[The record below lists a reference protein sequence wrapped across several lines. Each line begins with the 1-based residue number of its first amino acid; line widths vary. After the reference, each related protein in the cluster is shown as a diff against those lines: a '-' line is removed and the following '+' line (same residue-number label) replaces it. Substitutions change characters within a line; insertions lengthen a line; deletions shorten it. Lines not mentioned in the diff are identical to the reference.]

1 MTRTSM
7 VGTLMLAS
15 ALALGSANATD
26 LRIYPSFAEVRQPV
40 SSNGTTLDVSLP
52 QAAWNNVLPGS
63 LELDGL
69 AFDSA
74 VQKLEAN
81 WLSGLEGKTVY
92 LETPTLDDPAKTQ
105 PVTLIRADDLLVRDA
120 AGRYFNVS
128 YEQLRFDTPPPV
140 GPLSPVQTLTY
151 TLPKAGSGALVY
163 LTRSVGWSP
172 RYTLKA
178 SNAGAQLSALADI
191 RNTTELPYEVKDTE
205 LYSGDVSVQAN
216 PNAQANYEAADMAT
230 RSLAAPVASSGAGK
244 ISGGSELRGLY
255 RYSLSTAFM
264 LPANSVV
271 TLPFLTPKLTTFE
284 RYVGLNTSFNVSTR
298 EGTLDRSYRFKADAR
313 LPAGPL
319 TVREEGRLVGQTRLP
334 ETREGGTVDFT
345 LGDDPDVEYTRT
357 VQTVSQVKDSKN
369 TVVKTTYKVTYAFES
384 SKDRSV
390 RAEITERVGGRVI
403 IIDSAAPTKNGGV
416 ASLKVDVP
424 AKGKVNKSFTV
435 VVDNSQ

>member
-1 MTRTSM
+1 M

-40 SSNGTTLDVSLP
+40 SSSGTTLSVSLP
-52 QAAWNNVLPGS
+52 QQAWENVLPGS

-81 WLSGLEGKTVY
+81 WLSSLEGKTVF
-92 LETPTLDDPAKTQ
+92 LVQSTQEGEKTE
-105 PVTLIRADDLLVRDA
+105 PVILIRARDLLVRDA
-120 AGRYFNVS
+120 VGRYFNVR
-128 YEQLRFDTPPPV
+128 YEQLRFDTPPPTN
-140 GPLSPVQTLTY
+140 PLSPMQTLTY
-151 TLPKAGSGALVY
+151 NLPRAGSGTLVY

-191 RNTTELPYEVKDTE
+191 RNTTELPYDVKNTE

-216 PNAQANYEAADMAT
+216 PDAQANFEAADMAT
-230 RSLAAPVASSGAGK
+230 RSLAAPVAAPAPK

-255 RYSLSTAFM
+255 RYSLSTAFT

-284 RYVGLNTSFNVSTR
+284 RYVGLNTSFNVATQT
-298 EGTLDRSYRFKADAR
+298 GTLDRSYRFKADAR

-319 TVREEGRLVGQTRLP
+319 TVREDGRLVGQTRLD
-334 ETREGGTVDFT
+334 ETRQGGTVDFA
-345 LGDDPDVEYTRT
+345 LGDDPDMEYTRT

-369 TVVKTTYKVTYAFES
+369 NVVKTTYKVTYAFES
-384 SKDRSV
+384 SKDRPI

-403 IIDSAAPTKNGGV
+403 VIDSAAPTRNGGV
-416 ASLKVDVP
+416 ATLKVDVP
-424 AKGKVNKSFTV
+424 AKGKVSKSFTV
-435 VVDNSQ
+435 VVDNS